1 MDGFVKMYRSY
12 LVGCLLVLVA
22 IVAFVPLF
30 GNGFINYDDDEYV
43 TDNSHVR
50 GGFTLAN
57 VGWAFTTMHESN
69 WHPITWLSHMLDCQ
83 LFGLNPIGHHLVSLL
98 IHIANTLLLF
108 GIFSILTGSIW
119 KSGFVAALFAVHP
132 LHVESIAWVAER
144 KDVLSTLFWMIAILA
159 YIRYVQSPRIAT
171 YIPVIAF
178 FALGL
183 MAKPMVL
190 TLPFVLLLMD
200 FWPLRRFS
208 AANHSLFS
216 TLTNKKLLVE
226 KIPLFGLTI
235 SSAIVT
241 YIAQQ
246 KGLSVATLE
255 RYPVGMRI
263 GNALI
268 SYVSYIGKMI
278 IPSGLSVFYPYPT
291 VIVTWKMVGAL
302 VIIVAITALVL
313 WQSRRR
319 PYLVFGW
326 FWYLGTL
333 VPVIGLVQVGWQAMA
348 DRYTYIPL
356 IGLFVILA
364 WGIPDLIESIRT
376 GKQVGI
382 KCQTADVRRN
392 LILSAVACVLV
403 IILAATTLRQVTHW
417 RDSVTLFSHALK
429 VTKEN
434 PVAENNLGLAL
445 TALGKHAQAIK
456 HFKKAL
462 RIEPTWADVHHNL
475 AIAYFESMDFEKAAF
490 HFQKALKIDPRHAR
504 AHNNYGGLLL
514 KQGRLDEA
522 AMHFNK
528 ALMAK
533 PDYAQAHINLG
544 ILLGIKGKSGAA
556 VESYKKAIEL
566 DPFLPD
572 AHYNL
577 SITLGELGKV
587 REAIESCRVALK
599 LRPNWPEAKNNL
611 AWLLATQKKPTYR
624 DALEA
629 IKLAKAACEAVRYE
643 DSGLLDTLAA
653 AYAAAG
659 RYDQAISTARRAL
672 QLAITQGSPAAPEI
686 EMRLRNY
693 EAHCPVAN

>member
-1 MDGFVKMYRSY
+1 MDGFVKMYGSY
-12 LVGCLLVLVA
+12 LAGCLLILVA

-50 GGFTLAN
+50 AGLTLAN

-69 WHPITWLSHMLDCQ
+69 WHPLTWLSHMLDCQ
-83 LFGLNPIGHHLVSLL
+83 LFGLNPIGHHLVNLF

-108 GIFSILTGSIW
+108 GILSLLTRSIW

-132 LHVESIAWVAER
+132 LHVESVAWVAER
-144 KDVLSTLFWMIAILA
+144 KDVLSTLFWMITILA

-171 YIPVIAF
+171 YIPVIVF

-200 FWPLRRFS
+200 FWPLRRLS
-208 AANHSLFS
+208 AANPSLFS

-226 KIPLFGLTI
+226 KIPFFVLTI
-235 SSAIVT
+235 GSAIIT

-255 RYPVGMRI
+255 RYPIGMRI

-278 IPSGLSVFYPYPT
+278 IPSGLSVFYPYPA
-291 VIVTWKMVGAL
+291 VIVAWKMIGAL

-333 VPVIGLVQVGWQAMA
+333 VPVIGFVQVGWQAMA

-376 GKQVGI
+376 SKRVGT
-382 KCQTADVRRN
+382 KCQTADVRQN

-403 IILAATTLRQVTHW
+403 MILAATTFRQVTHW

-445 TALGKHAQAIK
+445 TALGKHAQAIE

-462 RIEPTWADVHHNL
+462 KIEPTWADAHHNL
-475 AIAYFESMDFEKAAF
+475 AIAYFQSMDFEKAAF
-490 HFQKALKIDPRHAR
+490 HFQKALKIDPKHAR

-522 AMHFNK
+522 AMHFDK

-544 ILLGIKGKSGAA
+544 ILLGIKGKSEEA

-686 EMRLRNY
+686 EMRLRSY
-693 EAHCPVAN
+693 EAHRPVGN